1 MPPRKRKGK
10 PAGQGALD
18 PNALPAEQ
26 ASTGDD
32 HRRGLLSLR
41 VPLAVTLVAKRQSV
55 ARLSTL
61 TPGTILR
68 FDKPCT
74 AELEL
79 QAAGKTIA
87 RGHCVCQSQ
96 SQRLG
101 ILLVD
106 RAEPDACA

>member
-1 MPPRKRKGK
+1 M
-10 PAGQGALD
+10 
-18 PNALPAEQ
+18 
-26 ASTGDD
+26 
-32 HRRGLLSLR
+32 
-41 VPLAVTLVAKRQSV
+41 AVALVAKRQSV

-96 SQRLG
+96 RLG